1 MEETKE
7 LRTVKPE
14 DLFQLKFLQD
24 AQLSPDGKTIAYAVS
39 HVDAEKKKEEEYAAI
54 WLLSL
59 ETGESRQLTAG
70 LARDANPQWSPDGKQ
85 IAFLRPE
92 VTSRKSISSRWM
104 AARPGR

>member
-1 MEETKE
+1 V
-7 LRTVKPE
+7 VKPE
-14 DLFQLKFLQD
+14 DLFQLKFLWD
-24 AQLSPDGKTIAYAVS
+24 GQLSPDGKTIAYAVS
-39 HVDAEKKKEEEYAAI
+39 HVDAGKEEEYAAI

-85 IAFLRPE
+85 IAFLSTRGDKP
-92 VTSRKSISSRWM
+92 TSRKSISSRWM